1 MTTATITDK
10 VMVPLLLTILLE
22 FAFQIEGAFS

>member
-10 VMVPLLLTILLE
+10 VMLPSLSTILLE
-22 FAFQIEGAFS
+22 FAFQIEGAVS